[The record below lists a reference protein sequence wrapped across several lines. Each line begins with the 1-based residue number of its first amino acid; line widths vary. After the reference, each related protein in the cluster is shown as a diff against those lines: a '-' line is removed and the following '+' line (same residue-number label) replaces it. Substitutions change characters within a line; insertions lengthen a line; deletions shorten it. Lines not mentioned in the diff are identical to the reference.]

1 MKVLVTQEEV
11 SDSLQ
16 GRWQG
21 RKTNTLTSLKSIE
34 DPGDIPNPRRHV
46 TSENGDPWMSLT
58 ISANYLPSFPK
69 SLKEVLTGWC

>member
-21 RKTNTLTSLKSIE
+21 RKTNTLTSLKSVE
-34 DPGDIPNPRRHV
+34 DPGDIPNPRRIL
-46 TSENGDPWMSLT
+46 PWET
-58 ISANYLPSFPK
+58 CY
-69 SLKEVLTGWC
+69 